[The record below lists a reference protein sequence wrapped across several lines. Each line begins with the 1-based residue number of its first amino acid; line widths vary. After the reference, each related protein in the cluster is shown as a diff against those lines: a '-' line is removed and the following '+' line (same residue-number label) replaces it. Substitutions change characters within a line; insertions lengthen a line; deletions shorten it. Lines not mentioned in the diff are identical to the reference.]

1 MVEMGFGAGGAE
13 GAFEGADS
21 GVQGVRGQVTVT
33 PFTVRAKFKH
43 GFFLISGLRLPHYAR
58 ETLTPRQLCRRVEI
72 SVHADR
78 LDERV
83 RDPLKR

>member
-1 MVEMGFGAGGAE
+1 MVEMDFGAGGAE

-43 GFFLISGLRLPHYAR
+43 SFFPFSRLRLLHYAR
-58 ETLTPRQLCRRVEI
+58 ENLTPRQLCRRVEI

-83 RDPLKR
+83 RDQLKQ